1 MLCFG
6 RSALT
11 FKRGTAC
18 SLSSFSPVGSGAL
31 TAGVLW
37 LLEERI
43 SIRDAEIF
51 AVGKIAES
59 PRFSGEE
66 DSSLQTAFPFYI
78 LAEGGDIVD
87 GKRIGV
93 LMECSGAERRQN
105 DNLLIPYA
113 HKGKSSDNWLD
124 RSLDRALTHF

>member
-6 RSALT
+6 RSALRL
-11 FKRGTAC
+11 KRGTTC
-18 SLSSFSPVGSGAL
+18 YLSLFSPVGPGAK

-78 LAEGGDIVD
+78 LAEGGDIID
-87 GKRIGV
+87 WRRIAI
-93 LMECSGAERRQN
+93 LLELAE
-105 DNLLIPYA
+105 
-113 HKGKSSDNWLD
+113 
-124 RSLDRALTHF
+124 TE

>member
-1 MLCFG
+1 MLFFG

-18 SLSSFSPVGSGAL
+18 SLSLFSPVGSGAL

-43 SIRDAEIF
+43 SIRDVEIF
-51 AVGKIAES
+51 ARGKIAES

-66 DSSLQTAFPFYI
+66 DSSLQTAFPFHI
-78 LAEGGDIVD
+78 LAEGRDIID
-87 GKRIGV
+87 RKRIDI
-93 LMECSGAERRQN
+93 LLELAE
-105 DNLLIPYA
+105 
-113 HKGKSSDNWLD
+113 
-124 RSLDRALTHF
+124 TE

>member
-1 MLCFG
+1 M
-6 RSALT
+6 
-11 FKRGTAC
+11 
-18 SLSSFSPVGSGAL
+18 GSGAL

-51 AVGKIAES
+51 AGGKIAES

-78 LAEGGDIVD
+78 LAEGGDIID
-87 GKRIGV
+87 RKRIDI
-93 LMECSGAERRQN
+93 LLELAE
-105 DNLLIPYA
+105 
-113 HKGKSSDNWLD
+113 
-124 RSLDRALTHF
+124 TE

>member
-6 RSALT
+6 RSTLT
-11 FKRGTAC
+11 FGRGTAC
-18 SLSSFSPVGSGAL
+18 SLTIIAPVGSGAL

-59 PRFSGEE
+59 PKFSEEE

-93 LMECSGAERRQN
+93 LMECSGAEQRQN

-113 HKGKSSDNWLD
+113 H
-124 RSLDRALTHF
+124 